1 MIVRNRL
8 AVSLCALA
16 LLAAAPLA
24 AQKPGAEEAPDPA
37 REFYRGQGIALCV
50 AELHST
56 QRVTPDD
63 LEAICGCALD
73 LFLPGRATE
82 TLPPLTAASI
92 HSTLNAPILSCASD
106 RSRPLARAIGQ
117 RLTQM
122 AAAPPVEVET
132 GPVADKPAAA
142 PGFSLQRWWD
152 GLSAPSW
159 LSGSGIPAWGW
170 IILLVCGFLLLRAL
184 FRRRDGR
191 GDLTGPPRHMR
202 PSGRAPHLPPRG

>member
-1 MIVRNRL
+1 MPRSIFTAPL
-8 AVSLCALA
+8 SALA

-24 AQKPGAEEAPDPA
+24 AQKPGAEEAPDSA
-37 REFYRGQGIALCV
+37 RGLYRGQGISMCV
-50 AELHST
+50 AELRST

-63 LEAICGCALD
+63 LEAICGCAFD

-82 TLPPLTAASI
+82 SLPPLSPARI
-92 HSTLNAPILSCASD
+92 HSTLNAPILSCAND
-106 RSRPLARAIGQ
+106 RSPRLAGAIGQ

-122 AAAPPVEVET
+122 AAAPPVEAEAQ
-132 GPVADKPAAA
+132 PVADKPAAD

-159 LSGSGIPAWGW
+159 LGGSGIPAWGW
-170 IILLVCGFLLLRAL
+170 IILLLCGFLLLRAL

-202 PSGRAPHLPPRG
+202 PTGRAPHLPPRG